1 MPDALHPMSP
11 IPTALSGR
19 AGALRASQIREVA
32 EEGMRMEGVIPL
44 WFGESAWGSPDL
56 AVETAVAAL
65 RAGDHFY
72 QPNSGRPA
80 LRQAIAGYMREIYGI
95 ETGLDRITVTAS
107 GMQGLALT
115 AQAIVDPGDD
125 VVVVDPAW
133 PNIPGCFQI
142 AGAAIRTVGLA
153 ARDGRWQLD
162 LDRLLDALTP
172 STRALVVNSPNN
184 PTGWVMDRA
193 SQQAVLARCRR
204 HGTWIVADDV
214 YSRLYLAG
222 DHAPSFLEI
231 AEPEDRLVSVNS
243 FSKAWSMTGWRLGW
257 TVAPALLEPILAM
270 LTEFNIAGPSGF
282 VQQAGIAALRDGE
295 PFVAEQRTRLAA
307 AYAVVARRLAA
318 IPGVA
323 FVAPEGAFYAFF
335 RIDGLA
341 DSLGFAKRL
350 LREAKVGL
358 APGIAFGPAG
368 EGHLRLCYA
377 RDPAL
382 LEEALD
388 RLDGFMRQESMST

>member
-1 MPDALHPMSP
+1 MPDESHPIAP
-11 IPTALSGR
+11 IPATLSAR
-19 AGALRASQIREVA
+19 AGALTPSQIREVA
-32 EEGMRMEGVIPL
+32 EEGMRMADVVPL

-56 AVETAVAAL
+56 AVDAAVAAL

-80 LRQAIAGYMREIYGI
+80 LRQAIADYLARTYGVAA
-95 ETGLDRITVTAS
+95 GLDRITVTAS

-115 AQAIVDPGDD
+115 AQAIISPGDD
-125 VVVVDPAW
+125 VVVVGPAW

-142 AGAAIRTVGLA
+142 AGALTREVGLEP
-153 ARDGRWQLD
+153 RDGRWHLD

-172 STRALVVNSPNN
+172 STRAVVVNSPNN
-184 PTGWVMDRA
+184 PTGWVMDSDA
-193 SQQAVLARCRR
+193 QAAMLAHCRR
-204 HGTWIVADDV
+204 LGIWIVADDV
-214 YSRLYLAG
+214 YSRLTLAG
-222 DHAPSFLEI
+222 DHAPSLLEN
-231 AEPEDRLVSVNS
+231 ADPEDRLVSVNS

-257 TVAPALLEPILAM
+257 LVTPAALERPLAM
-270 LTEFNIAGPSGF
+270 LTEFNIAGPAGF

-295 PFVAEQRTRLAA
+295 PRIAEQRQKLAA
-307 AYAVVARRLAA
+307 AYALVADRLAA
-318 IPGVA
+318 MPGVTYI
-323 FVAPEGAFYAFF
+323 APEGAFYAFF
-335 RIDGLA
+335 RVDGLT

-368 EGHLRLCYA
+368 EGYLRLCYA

-382 LEEALD
+382 LATALD
-388 RLDGFMRQESMST
+388 RLDAFMRRN